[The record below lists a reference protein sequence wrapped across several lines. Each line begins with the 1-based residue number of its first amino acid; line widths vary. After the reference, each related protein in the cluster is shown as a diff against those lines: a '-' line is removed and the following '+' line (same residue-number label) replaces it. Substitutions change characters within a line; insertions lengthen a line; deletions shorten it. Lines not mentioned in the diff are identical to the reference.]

1 MFFLL
6 TRWWGQVVLYV
17 FKGHQVSAET
27 TVKEIEAE
35 DRKPLIGRC
44 DHRLDPK
51 WRFTIPLQWF
61 ERMGRPREVY
71 AMRSLSREP
80 CLEVFGA
87 ADFDE
92 RLRPFRSRALSDARM
107 AAFLRDLSEATEL
120 LTVDSQNRI
129 RIPDAMLAYA
139 GLESDIVL
147 YGSDY
152 HFEVWSLTKRPKLLG
167 NDPGRIDSLAAESKE
182 LNF

>member
-1 MFFLL
+1 M
-6 TRWWGQVVLYV
+6 
-17 FKGHQVSAET
+17 SP
-27 TVKEIEAE
+27 EITLQEGNPS

-71 AMRSLSREP
+71 VMRSLSREP
-80 CLEVFGA
+80 CLEAFAA

-92 RLRPFRSRALSDARM
+92 RLRPFRNRALSDARM
-107 AAFLRDLSEATEL
+107 AAFLRELSEATEL

-129 RIPDAMLAYA
+129 RVPDAMLAYA

-147 YGSDY
+147 YGSDF
-152 HFEVWSLTKRPKLLG
+152 HFEVWSLAKRPKQLG
-167 NDPGRIDSLAAESKE
+167 NDPGRIDSLATESKE

>member
-1 MFFLL
+1 MSVEN
-6 TRWWGQVVLYV
+6 TVLED
-17 FKGHQVSAET
+17 QS
-27 TVKEIEAE
+27 VK
-35 DRKPLIGRC
+35 RKPLIGRC

-51 WRFTIPLQWF
+51 WRCTVPLQWF
-61 ERMGRPREVY
+61 ERMGHPREVY
-71 AMRSLSREP
+71 VMRSLTREP
-80 CLEVFGA
+80 CLEVFAA

-92 RLRPFRSRALSDARM
+92 RLAPFRSRALSDARM
-107 AAFLRDLSEATEL
+107 AAFLRELSEATEL

-129 RIPDAMLAYA
+129 RVPDAMLAYA

-152 HFEVWSLTKRPKLLG
+152 HFEMWSLSRRPKLLG
-167 NDPGRIDSLAAESKE
+167 NDPSRIDSLAAESKD